1 MPNLTATKPPSIV
14 GTEIPHNPS
23 KEGTWG
29 AIISELRKKV
39 PPQVYTVFFSQLDGV
54 FCENELILT
63 HANPNLLDHLKKRYG
78 KKIEDL
84 AREKSFVGKVVFKA
98 NVQKPVVPEVL
109 STPMITRKSETAYP
123 NAIEINNRYL
133 FDRFVKGPSNEH
145 AFAAAMGA
153 AQAPGAFHNPLYLYG
168 GVGLGKTHLMMAMGN
183 YVKMNAPW
191 LKVRYTPS
199 EIFQSD
205 LIEAYQ
211 TKNLTSFKSKYR
223 SIDILLIDDIQFIS
237 KNAEA
242 TQEEIF
248 NTFNYLYQNKKQIVI
263 SADRPPQLLQSLH
276 DRLQSRFQSGLIV
289 DIKSPNFETR
299 MAIIKAKGN
308 ESNMNLP
315 DDVVK
320 YLAGRFSSQ
329 VRTIE
334 SALSILQFT
343 ADHEKRSI
351 DLQMAKI
358 SLSGLP
364 QENGL
369 TQVTVD
375 DIIRVVSKYLHVDE
389 SLMKSGSRGSEV
401 VLARHVAM
409 YITKML
415 LRTLTLTHIAQ
426 SFGRNDH
433 TTVLHAEKKIR
444 DLIDRDQ
451 ALKIQISE
459 MLEELKL

>member
-1 MPNLTATKPPSIV
+1 MANLTATKPQSII
-14 GTEIPHNPS
+14 GAELPHTGLQ
-23 KEGTWG
+23 EETWA
-29 AIISELRKKV
+29 AIMSELRKKV
-39 PPQVYTVFFSQLDGV
+39 PPQVYTVFFSQLNGV
-54 FCENELILT
+54 LYNDELILT
-63 HANPNLLDHLKKRYG
+63 HANPNLIDHLKKRYG

-84 AREKSFVGKVVFKA
+84 AREKCFFGKIIFKA
-98 NVQKPVVPEVL
+98 NDSKPTINEEVKI
-109 STPMITRKSETAYP
+109 STVTRKSESAYP
-123 NAIEINNRYL
+123 NAIEINSRYL

-153 AQAPGAFHNPLYLYG
+153 AKAPGSFHNPLYLYG
-168 GVGLGKTHLMMAMGN
+168 GVGLGKTHLMMAIGN

-299 MAIIKAKGN
+299 MAIIKAKGL
-308 ESNMNLP
+308 ESNMHLP

-334 SALSILQFT
+334 SALSILHFT
-343 ADHEKRSI
+343 ADHEKRPI

-364 QENGL
+364 KENGL

-389 SLMKSGSRGSEV
+389 SLMKSGSRGAEV

-415 LRTLTLTHIAQ
+415 LRSMTLIHIAQ
-426 SFGRNDH
+426 AFGRNDH

-444 DLIDRDQ
+444 TLIDRDQ

-459 MLEELKL
+459 MLEELKQ